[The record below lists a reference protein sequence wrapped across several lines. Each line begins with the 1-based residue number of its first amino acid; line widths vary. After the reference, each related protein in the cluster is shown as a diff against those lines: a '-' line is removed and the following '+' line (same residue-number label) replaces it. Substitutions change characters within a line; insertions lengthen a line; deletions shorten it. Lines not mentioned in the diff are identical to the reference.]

1 MFAQVL
7 YTQWKWARTELF
19 VSVLAAFLVPTIVLR
34 IGYEFVDGYAISNVL
49 SVVGWTG
56 VFFASLAVGSAF
68 ALAWRPYVID
78 QSLRHVGP
86 LSLPIPWGEFVRL
99 RFVAG
104 ATLLLIP
111 AFAVWIGGIVAT
123 TASVIPPTLH
133 AYPGGVALRFL
144 LASLVAYSGGFLLQ
158 YVAGKHAVR
167 VALFMFFGALV
178 IGLAASTLGFE
189 SALGKAFDAL
199 INWPGPF
206 SIFNAR
212 WMLIDV

>member
-7 YTQWKWARTELF
+7 YTQWKWQRTELF
-19 VSVLAAFLVPTIVLR
+19 AMVIAAFLVPTIVLR
-34 IGYEFVDGYAISNVL
+34 IGYDFVDGYAISNAL
-49 SVVGWTG
+49 SVVGLTG
-56 VFFASLAVGSAF
+56 VFFASLALVSAF

-86 LSLPIPWGEFVRL
+86 LSLPIPWPEFVRL
-99 RFVAG
+99 RFMAG

-111 AFAVWIGGIVAT
+111 TLAVWIGGIVAT
-123 TASVIPPTLH
+123 GGSTIPPTLH
-133 AYPGGVALRFL
+133 AYPGGIALRFL
-144 LASLVAYSGGFLLQ
+144 FASLVAYSGGFLLQ

-167 VALFMFFGALV
+167 VALFVVFGALIV
-178 IGLAASTLGFE
+178 GVGAAMLGFDG
-189 SALGKAFDAL
+189 SLGKVWDAL
-199 INWPGPF
+199 TTWPGPF